1 MTSNDSTTRHGRVI
15 FSHGLDSGPQ
25 ADKIV
30 ALRPVAEAA
39 GWATEAVD
47 DRDYHEDPVGRI
59 ERLVA
64 RLQEIGD
71 ASGEPV
77 VLFGSSMGGF
87 VSVMAAE
94 RVAVAGLF
102 VLAPALYLE
111 HRHPGATTR
120 ERYSPKSDRIHVVH
134 GWNDDI
140 IPWSHS
146 ARFAEQHGA
155 GLRLLD
161 AGHRMESVIPEL
173 KRDLAAFLD
182 RVAAASP

>member
-1 MTSNDSTTRHGRVI
+1 MNAPEPALRHGRVI
-15 FSHGLDSGPQ
+15 FSHGLDSGPE
-25 ADKIV
+25 AHKIV

-47 DRDYHEDPVGRI
+47 DRDFHDDPVGRI
-59 ERLVA
+59 DRLVA
-64 RLQEIGD
+64 RIEDQ
-71 ASGEPV
+71 AVPT
-77 VLFGSSMGGF
+77 VLVGSSMGGF

-120 ERYSPKSDRIHVVH
+120 ERYTPKSSRIHVVH

-146 ARFAEQHGA
+146 VRFAEQHGA

-161 AGHRMESVIPEL
+161 AGHRLESVIPEL